1 MSNQRYVRL
10 PNGNIA
16 HVSAD
21 GQIVV
26 TFKTDLNDV
35 FEMAGNDL
43 EGWLAEMATG
53 EVDGLT
59 MTTFRILDTSGPH
72 GLTIEVAGSLGEIEV
87 TNLKEDEVPMQEF
100 EVQVTRVSY
109 GSRSIRLSARTL
121 DEARDIAGDDAG
133 NHTYNE
139 QHAEYLIEACP
150 VE

>member
-59 MTTFRILDTSGPH
+59 MTTFRIL
-72 GLTIEVAGSLGEIEV
+72 EIGRAHV
-87 TNLKEDEVPMQEF
+87 
-100 EVQVTRVSY
+100 
-109 GSRSIRLSARTL
+109 
-121 DEARDIAGDDAG
+121 
-133 NHTYNE
+133 
-139 QHAEYLIEACP
+139 
-150 VE
+150 